1 MDSKSFLLIETF
13 GYSLII
19 LSLFLVI
26 SSCEKQ
32 EETKAEEEFSES
44 IVETEKEK
52 QLEQE
57 ELEEESKGQ

>member
-1 MDSKSFLLIETF
+1 
-13 GYSLII
+13 
-19 LSLFLVI
+19 VI